1 MGFLSAVGNVFRVL
15 KGPVDVLVDWAKEP
29 LKRWENDRNEAN
41 KDRDVERDIRR
52 QTDVEKVKS
61 QLRMEEAKAQADLEI
76 KKKTE
81 IQRINAEAEQRTI
94 DQEFQRSQLRMEEAK
109 AQADLEIKMQTEI
122 QRINAE
128 TEQWTKDQE
137 FQRMKDVAEAVCHYR
152 ERLTQLQL
160 NTIRAIGNMDIEL
173 REKAQNLILTKT
185 REYKALQD
193 QAQKDAEAEFE
204 RILDKFSNNERMMDI
219 LITSAQ
225 KKLASVIDG
234 ASQFLAGLNDDIMRM
249 NSNIDLITQQGQ
261 KFIDAQIST
270 RFEGLAPAQNDP
282 NLLQQ

>member
-15 KGPVDVLVDWAKEP
+15 KGPVDVLVDWANEP

-52 QTDVEKVKS
+52 QTGVEKVKS

-76 KKKTE
+76 KMKTE
-81 IQRINAEAEQRTI
+81 IQRINAEA
-94 DQEFQRSQLRMEEAK
+94 
-109 AQADLEIKMQTEI
+109 
-122 QRINAE
+122 
-128 TEQWTKDQE
+128 EQWTKDQE